1 MTNDEEQGK
10 KRTEG
15 ILDEAPQGKQLTG
28 EGNAQRAKHE
38 EW

>member
-1 MTNDEEQGK
+1 MRNK
-10 KRTEG
+10 KEKGTKG
-15 ILDEAPQGKQLTG
+15 ILDKTPQEKQLTG